1 MPTRIKTTHYQVV
14 AYGNL
19 GMSVTF
25 DRLGACTA
33 TSVKDILSHGFRDV
47 RIVNGETGEIL
58 YNHYFS
64 EEWFPRTSTE
74 EDAISMAKSFLANR

>member
-1 MPTRIKTTHYQVV
+1 MPTRIKSTHYQVV

-19 GMSVTF
+19 KMSVTF
-25 DRLGACTA
+25 DGLSACA
-33 TSVKDILSHGFRDV
+33 ANSVKDILSHGFRDV

-74 EDAISMAKSFLANR
+74 EDAISMAKSFLADR

>member
-1 MPTRIKTTHYQVV
+1 MPTRIKSTHYQVI

-25 DRLGACTA
+25 ERLSACAA
-33 TSVKDILSHGFRDV
+33 TSVKDILSRGFRDV
-47 RIVNGETGEIL
+47 RIVNGETGEIM

-74 EDAISMAKSFLANR
+74 EDAISMAKSFLTNR

>member
-1 MPTRIKTTHYQVV
+1 MPTRIKSTHYQVV
-14 AYGNL
+14 AYSN

-25 DRLGACTA
+25 ERLGACAA

-64 EEWFPRTSTE
+64 EEWFNYLTKEKT
-74 EDAISMAKSFLANR
+74 L